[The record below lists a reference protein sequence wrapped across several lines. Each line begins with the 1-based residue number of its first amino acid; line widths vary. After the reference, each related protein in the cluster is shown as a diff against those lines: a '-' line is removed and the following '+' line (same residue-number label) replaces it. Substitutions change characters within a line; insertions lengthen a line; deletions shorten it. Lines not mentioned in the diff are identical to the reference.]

1 MTLTLIS
8 PAFADGEPIPVK
20 YTRLGENLMPPLKW
34 SGPPEQTK
42 SYVLIVEDPDAP
54 NGTFRHCG
62 AFNIPANWNELSQ
75 SADTAPD
82 GGPSFSQ
89 NDFGNARYDGPQPPK
104 GHGLHHYHFR
114 LRCAFCLRHRHAE
127 PRGRDCACGERGT
140 WCRGRY
146 CVRSRRDLHATN
158 RGLRLPCV
166 RSTSVRHAVLAWRP
180 LPSARCTDR

>member
-62 AFNIPANWNELSQ
+62 VFNIPANWNELSQ

-82 GGPSFSQ
+82 GGPRFSQ

-114 LRCAFCLRHRHAE
+114 LAALDVTNLTIPAAAGVEAMWGATQGHVLEEASIT
-127 PRGRDCACGERGT
+127 GT
-140 WCRGRY
+140 FI
-146 CVRSRRDLHATN
+146 VD
-158 RGLRLPCV
+158 
-166 RSTSVRHAVLAWRP
+166 
-180 LPSARCTDR
+180 